1 MICLSFNDNHKLE
14 FENDE
19 NLVKL
24 AQQGNEEAQRV
35 LLERYKYIASTKAS
49 LYFLPGGDHEDLFQE
64 GMIGLFKAIRD
75 YREGH
80 DSSFK
85 SFAFL
90 CINRSIITAVKTA
103 NRQKQKAL
111 DGYSSLDKYV
121 SPDGEEGNNH
131 LPASYLED
139 PEEIFINNIE
149 REEMEVFLREKLSP
163 FEFAVV
169 QLFIQGFSY
178 REIAKKLRLSA
189 KQVDNALCRA
199 RVKTKRYAEYM
210 DTKDIKKEV
219 SKMPISA
226 YTIFM
231 KEQHRKGLTKDQA
244 LEAYRELPPE
254 EKEALSNKAKEIRGS
269 SKVPPKTKRG
279 GPESAIPAS
288 LEEVFKSLKIFLEE
302 ELESTKR
309 KEAILIRLIG
319 LL

>member
-1 MICLSFNDNHKLE
+1 MSFNDNHKLE
-14 FENDE
+14 LENDE
-19 NLVKL
+19 DLVKL

-49 LYFLPGGDHEDLFQE
+49 LYFLPGGDQDDLFQE
-64 GMIGLFKAIRD
+64 GMIGLFKAIRG
-75 YREGH
+75 YREGR

-90 CINRSIITAVKTA
+90 CVSRSIVTALILA
-103 NRQKQKAL
+103 NRRKHKAL

-178 REIAKKLRLSA
+178 REIAKKLGISE

-210 DTKDIKKEV
+210 DTKDKKKEV
-219 SKMPISA
+219 LKVPISG

-231 KEQHRKGLTKDQA
+231 KEQYRKGLTMDQA
-244 LEAYRELPPE
+244 LEAYRELSPE
-254 EKEALSNKAKEIRGS
+254 KKEVLSNEAK
-269 SKVPPKTKRG
+269 
-279 GPESAIPAS
+279 
-288 LEEVFKSLKIFLEE
+288 
-302 ELESTKR
+302 
-309 KEAILIRLIG
+309 
-319 LL
+319 

>member
-1 MICLSFNDNHKLE
+1 MICLPFNDNHKLE
-14 FENDE
+14 LENDE
-19 NLVKL
+19 DLVKL

-49 LYFLPGGDHEDLFQE
+49 LYFLPGGDHDDLVQE

-75 YREGH
+75 YREGR

-85 SFAFL
+85 SFSFL
-90 CINRSIITAVKTA
+90 CVSRSIITALKLA
-103 NRQKQKAL
+103 NRRKHKAL

-121 SPDGEEGNNH
+121 SPDGEEDNNH

-139 PEEIFINNIE
+139 PEDIFINNIE

-178 REIAKKLRLSA
+178 REIAKKLGISE
-189 KQVDNALCRA
+189 KQVDNSLCRA
-199 RVKTKRYAEYM
+199 RVKTRRYAEYM

-219 SKMPISA
+219 LKVPISG

-231 KEQHRKGLTKDQA
+231 KEQYRKGLTMDQA
-244 LEAYRELPPE
+244 LEAYRELSPE
-254 EKEALSNKAKEIRGS
+254 KKEALSGKAKEIRDS
-269 SKVPPKTKRG
+269 NKVFPEAERG
-279 GPESAIPAS
+279 GSEPVIPAS
-288 LEEVFKSLKIFLEE
+288 LKGVFKSLKVFLEE
-302 ELESTKR
+302 ELESTRR
-309 KEAILIRLIG
+309 KEAILTGLID